1 MLLAWIPFL
10 QPAPGV
16 SSWWWLLVLPLSLF
30 LSMGWKAVR
39 VEGFD
44 GYWAAVLRM
53 SAQIVL
59 GMIGMFVALALLVR
73 VVLPIIPA
81 E

>member
-16 SSWWWLLVLPLSLF
+16 SSWWWLLVLPLSVF

-39 VEGFD
+39 VENFD
-44 GYWAAVLRM
+44 GYWVAVLRM
-53 SAQIVL
+53 AAQIIL

-73 VVLPIIPA
+73 VVRPIIPA

>member
-1 MLLAWIPFL
+1 MPLAWIPFL

-39 VEGFD
+39 VETFD